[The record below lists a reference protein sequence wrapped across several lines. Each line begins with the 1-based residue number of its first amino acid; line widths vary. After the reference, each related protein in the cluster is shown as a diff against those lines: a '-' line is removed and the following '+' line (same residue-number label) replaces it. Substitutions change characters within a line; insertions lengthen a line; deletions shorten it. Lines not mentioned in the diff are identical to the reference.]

1 MAHYLAADLRRLT
14 RRPDVCDHHS
24 LNSSMSASRSAQLL
38 DGDRAFAV
46 AGALLCNS
54 YLPPAIF
61 VSDSHGSVVISK
73 HINLE
78 SHITLFCF
86 SF

>member
-1 MAHYLAADLRRLT
+1 
-14 RRPDVCDHHS
+14 
-24 LNSSMSASRSAQLL
+24 MSASRSAQLL

-61 VSDSHGSVVISK
+61 VSDSHGSFVISK